1 MMTSACLRPLYQ
13 LVGNAAGKRWFPIL
27 AALALTQS
35 AWAAGA
41 ASEVDLSAAQTL
53 IEQRRYDDAYG
64 LLAPNAAKDTS
75 SAQLAYLMGRA
86 ALGRGQAEQAREWLT
101 RSLQLQADFIDAHLA
116 LGQAYYRLGMLAEA
130 RLAFETVFRFDN
142 LPPDLESQVR
152 IYSQAASQ
160 HLEGG
165 RRLVSFG
172 YAMMGI
178 GQYWVN
184 PTKGTNALGGNDR
197 RDTFYNARVGGG
209 LNYELADNYA
219 LDGSLDYRFRYYD
232 NPDSRNDSDLRWRAA
247 VSRAENEANIA
258 AGIFGRV
265 SYRGESTY
273 RNDYGAF
280 ADYRYR
286 LDADNQISVGGEVR
300 RRRYP
305 EGRLRQRTFS
315 TAVANVGWV
324 RALADGQASFS
335 LKAHAGYNFATGRPD
350 GDSMVYGLTG
360 NLDFTLTETVS
371 GFVFGWWEHDSFDA
385 ERIHFHPDALDQ
397 IVSLQRQDNLYEV
410 GAGLVWDLGGGWSL
424 RPEILFTRDQSNA
437 VAVNYS
443 ATEAWM
449 NLRVDF

>member
-1 MMTSACLRPLYQ
+1 MRHLTRPQ
-13 LVGNAAGKRWFPIL
+13 EQSPTAAKGRNWPWIVP
-27 AALALTQS
+27 ALALAQA
-35 AWAAGA
+35 AWAAQPTNGA
-41 ASEVDLSAAQTL
+41 DLAVAETL
-53 IEQRRYDDAYG
+53 IAQQRYDDAYG
-64 LLAPNAAKDTS
+64 VLSPHATGETP
-75 SAQLAYLMGRA
+75 SAQLAYLLGRA

-101 RSLQLQADFIDAHLA
+101 RSLDLQPDFVDAHLA
-116 LGQAYYRLGMLAEA
+116 LGLAYYRLGMFAEA
-130 RLAFETVFRFDN
+130 RLSFETVFRFDN

-152 IYSQAASQ
+152 IYSQAATQ

-165 RRLVSFG
+165 QRLVGFG
-172 YAMMGI
+172 YAVMGI
-178 GQYWVN
+178 GQYRVN

-209 LNYELADNYA
+209 LNYELPDNYA
-219 LDGSLDYRFRYYD
+219 LDGSVDYRFRYYD
-232 NPDSRNDSDLRWRAA
+232 IPDTRNDSDLRWRASI
-247 VSRAENEANIA
+247 SRAENEANVA
-258 AGIFGRV
+258 AGLFGRV

-273 RNDYGAF
+273 RNDYGLF
-280 ADYRYR
+280 VDYRYR
-286 LDADNQISVGGEVR
+286 LDADNQISAGGELR

-324 RALADGQASFS
+324 HALADGQASFS
-335 LKAHAGYNFATGRPD
+335 LKAHAGYNFATARPD

-397 IVSLQRQDNLYEV
+397 TVSLRRQDNLYEV
-410 GAGLVWDLGGGWSL
+410 GAGLVWDLGQGWSL

-437 VAVNYS
+437 VAINYS
-443 ATEAWM
+443 ATEAWV